1 MNQETLLWLFLGSLG
16 VNLGILLWIL
26 TKGRRNVMKA
36 KRSRLNQNLTK
47 IIEDFKNKVKV
58 SYKADGRIYI
68 DLPEKVDSADLFM
81 YLEEVPNGILITE
94 NGEVLKRMNMMRTLN
109 KSAIH
114 SICDIFKVNYNTR
127 QNTLEM
133 TVKETELKDA
143 MWSFL
148 FALVAIEYA
157 RY

>member
-1 MNQETLLWLFLGSLG
+1 
-16 VNLGILLWIL
+16 
-26 TKGRRNVMKA
+26 MKA